1 MRVHLDILGDTIGCL
16 IDWWSLH
23 FQLVASE
30 ATHGRGHMHDLF
42 TCIEWAVQNYLM
54 ATIDARHCIVPILH
68 SQRAIKSN
76 FLTTFLRYVL

>member
-1 MRVHLDILGDTIGCL
+1 
-16 IDWWSLH
+16 
-23 FQLVASE
+23 
-30 ATHGRGHMHDLF
+30 MHDLF